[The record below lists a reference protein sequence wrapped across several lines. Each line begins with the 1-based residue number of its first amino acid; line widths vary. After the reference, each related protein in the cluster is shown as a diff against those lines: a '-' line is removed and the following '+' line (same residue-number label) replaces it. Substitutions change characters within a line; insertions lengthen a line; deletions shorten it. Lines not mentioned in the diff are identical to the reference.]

1 MYNSFQMIKKIVPLA
16 AIGFFAFGILFV
28 SIKRT
33 TTDVRPSLAAAEI
46 KFSVSPAPSPVATV
60 SSTPK
65 SNYFLV
71 YPGILPDS
79 PLYQLKMVRD
89 RIWIWLTTGAVERA
103 NLFLLYADKRVG
115 AGKVLI
121 EGNKVSLG
129 VSTILKGEKYLER
142 AVNEAEKAK
151 KEGKE
156 VKAVAEKMKN
166 ALLKYEEVL
175 SELKEKVNPEGRA
188 AVEDLLKLVKTLQEK
203 AAKI

>member
-1 MYNSFQMIKKIVPLA
+1 MIKKIVPLA
-16 AIGFFAFGILFV
+16 AICFFAFAILFV

-33 TTDVRPSLAAAEI
+33 TVDIRPSLAAAKI
-46 KFSVSPAPSPVATV
+46 KFSVSPAPSPAATV
-60 SSTPK
+60 SPTPK

-89 RIWIWLTTGAVERA
+89 RIWIWLTSGTVERA

-115 AGKVLI
+115 AGKALI
-121 EGNKVSLG
+121 EGNKVGLG

-142 AVNEAEKAK
+142 AIKEIEKAK

-156 VKAVAEKMKN
+156 VGLQAGKIKN

-175 SELKEKVNPEGRA
+175 FELEEKVNPEGKA
-188 AVEDLLKLVKTLQEK
+188 AIEDLLKFMKTLQEK
-203 AAKI
+203 ATKI